1 MAPTHHSPRYADQV
15 SFSFLVWM
23 VLLAVL
29 VCSGG
34 ITYACLKSSQVVVR
48 TEIRKLHRDIATCT
62 MNTNQHRAKT
72 NALTN
77 RWAMRDRLS
86 QDHSTLRDI
95 DRSQIEIAR
104 RMSRA
109 GDMAIHLPA
118 KTPHR
123 H

>member
-1 MAPTHHSPRYADQV
+1 MPPNCSTSRYSDQI

-23 VLLAVL
+23 VFFAIL
-29 VCSGG
+29 VSAGG
-34 ITYACLKSSQVVVR
+34 ITYALLKNEQVAVR
-48 TEIRKLHRDIATCT
+48 TEINNLNREIAVSN

-95 DRSQIEIAR
+95 DRSQIELAR
-104 RMSRA
+104 RLQDSGFA
-109 GDMAIHLPA
+109 VIH
-118 KTPHR
+118 R
-123 H
+123 